1 MQREQPMRA
10 KQPITAKKAR
20 QAPASA
26 PKQAKPPKP
35 TVQFNEYVQ
44 EISGPQG
51 LEIVKTIGEGATD
64 ERIEK
69 STKLKLSVIRSVLNV
84 LHNHG
89 IVEYTRE
96 KNMTTGWF
104 TYTWKVNM
112 NRAMTNFLT
121 HKKKEYETIRDKLSA
136 NGEQT
141 LIYKCPKGCASM
153 FFDEAQKTDFACP
166 SCTARLKFS
175 DGSKQLREMETKLAA
190 IQSILSNQA
199 QLQVQPPQTK

>member
-1 MQREQPMRA
+1 MLA
-10 KQPITAKKAR
+10 KQPSNAKTDAAR
-20 QAPASA
+20 QPAKAAAPRA
-26 PKQAKPPKP
+26 PKATRP
-35 TVQFNEYVQ
+35 FNEFVQ

-51 LEIVKTIGEGATD
+51 LKIVKTIGEGATD

-84 LHNHG
+84 LHDHG

-112 NRAMTNFLT
+112 NRAMSNFLT
-121 HKKKEYETIRDKLSA
+121 HKKREYETIRDKLSA

-141 LIYKCPKGCASM
+141 MIYKCPKGCSSAL
-153 FFDEAQKTDFACP
+153 FFDDAQRTDFSCP
-166 SCTARLKFS
+166 TCSARLRFS
-175 DGSKQLREMETKLAA
+175 DGSRHLKEMETKLAT
-190 IQSILSNQA
+190 IQTILSNQT
-199 QLQVQPPQTK
+199 QLQTPAVQGK